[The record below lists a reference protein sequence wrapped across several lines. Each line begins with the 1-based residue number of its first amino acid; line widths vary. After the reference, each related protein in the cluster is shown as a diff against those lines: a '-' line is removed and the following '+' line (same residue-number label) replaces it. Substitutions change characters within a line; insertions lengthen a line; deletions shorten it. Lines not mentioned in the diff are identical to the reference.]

1 MSTLRRARADL
12 PMQPALC
19 CMDRRDF
26 SALRFARFLMLII
39 SAFLVVGTAAAGAEP
54 YTLGPQDKLRLRV
67 FEWRAPVDQ
76 VYEWTALNGDF
87 VVSSSGT
94 VSLPLLGEISAAGL
108 SPNEFAEAI
117 SKQMADEMKLR
128 WPPKVAVEVAE
139 YRPFFIV
146 GAVAKPGA
154 YPYQPGLTILRA
166 LSIGGGL
173 PRLGEAGLMRH
184 GREVIAGRGSVTQL
198 ALKTNELQAR
208 KARLEAE
215 LKRAEMITFPE
226 ELEKARSNPDFAR
239 VLEQEESV
247 FKARR
252 TAVDTQVSTLN
263 QLKTYLVSEIDALA
277 QQVELKKGEHATV
290 KQELGNV
297 TTLVE
302 KGLSVSGRQFSLERL
317 SAQLSSD
324 QLQLETA
331 LLKAKQE
338 ISRTEVAIDETI
350 NNRAIEVASLLR
362 ATEAEL
368 EDTLVRYKTEEKL
381 LYDSEIVFPRLM
393 TSRRQDSA
401 RNEPKYSIVR
411 VIDGASQEIAAEET
425 TDVLPGDTIK
435 IELPMLDDLSS
446 ILTPPPQATQ

>member
-1 MSTLRRARADL
+1 
-12 PMQPALC
+12 
-19 CMDRRDF
+19 
-26 SALRFARFLMLII
+26 
-39 SAFLVVGTAAAGAEP
+39 
-54 YTLGPQDKLRLRV
+54 
-67 FEWRAPVDQ
+67 
-76 VYEWTALNGDF
+76 
-87 VVSSSGT
+87 
-94 VSLPLLGEISAAGL
+94 
-108 SPNEFAEAI
+108 
-117 SKQMADEMKLR
+117 
-128 WPPKVAVEVAE
+128 
-139 YRPFFIV
+139 
-146 GAVAKPGA
+146 
-154 YPYQPGLTILRA
+154 
-166 LSIGGGL
+166 
-173 PRLGEAGLMRH
+173 
-184 GREVIAGRGSVTQL
+184 
-198 ALKTNELQAR
+198 
-208 KARLEAE
+208 
-215 LKRAEMITFPE
+215 MITFPE
-226 ELEKARSNPDFAR
+226 ELERARSNPDFAR
-239 VLEQEESV
+239 VLEQEESI
-247 FKARR
+247 FKARQ
-252 TAVDTQVSTLN
+252 TAVDTQVNTLN
-263 QLKTYLVSEIDALA
+263 QLKTFLVSEIDALA
-277 QQVELKKGEHATV
+277 QQVELKKGEHDTV

-381 LYDSEIVFPRLM
+381 LYDSEIVFPRLI

>member
-39 SAFLVVGTAAAGAEP
+39 SAFFVVGTAAASAEP

-87 VVSSSGT
+87 IVSSSGT

-173 PRLGEAGLMRH
+173 PRLGEAGLLRH

-239 VLEQEESV
+239 VLEQEESI

-368 EDTLVRYKTEEKL
+368 EDTLVKYKTEEKL
-381 LYDSEIVFPRLM
+381 LYDSEIVYPRLM

-411 VIDGASQEIAAEET
+411 VIDGASQQIAAEET
-425 TDVLPGDTIK
+425 TDVMPGDTIK

-446 ILTPPPQATQ
+446 ILKPPPQATQ

>member
-1 MSTLRRARADL
+1 MSTTRRARADL

-19 CMDRRDF
+19 CMDRRNF

-54 YTLGPQDKLRLRV
+54 YALGPQDKLRLRV

-87 VVSSSGT
+87 IVSSSGT

-173 PRLGEAGLMRH
+173 PRLGEAGLLRH

-239 VLEQEESV
+239 VLEQEESI

-368 EDTLVRYKTEEKL
+368 EDTLVKYKTEEKL
-381 LYDSEIVFPRLM
+381 LYDSEIVYPRLM

-411 VIDGASQEIAAEET
+411 VTEGTSQEIAAEET

-446 ILTPPPQATQ
+446 ILAPPPQATQ

>member
-12 PMQPALC
+12 PMQPALSY
-19 CMDRRDF
+19 MDSRNF

-108 SPNEFAEAI
+108 SPNELAEAI

-166 LSIGGGL
+166 LSIAGGL
-173 PRLGEAGLMRH
+173 PRLGEAGGLRH
-184 GREVIAGRGSVTQL
+184 GREVIAGRGQVTQL
-198 ALKTNELQAR
+198 ALKTNELEAR

-239 VLEQEESV
+239 VLEQEESI

-401 RNEPKYSIVR
+401 RNEPKYLLVR
-411 VIDGASQEIAAEET
+411 VIDGASQEIAAVET
-425 TDVLPGDTIK
+425 TDVMPGDTIK

-446 ILTPPPQATQ
+446 ILKPPPQATQ

>member
-1 MSTLRRARADL
+1 
-12 PMQPALC
+12 
-19 CMDRRDF
+19 
-26 SALRFARFLMLII
+26 
-39 SAFLVVGTAAAGAEP
+39 
-54 YTLGPQDKLRLRV
+54 
-67 FEWRAPVDQ
+67 
-76 VYEWTALNGDF
+76 
-87 VVSSSGT
+87 
-94 VSLPLLGEISAAGL
+94 
-108 SPNEFAEAI
+108 
-117 SKQMADEMKLR
+117 MADEMKLR

-166 LSIGGGL
+166 LSIAGGL
-173 PRLGEAGLMRH
+173 PRLGEAGGLRH
-184 GREVIAGRGSVTQL
+184 GREVIAGRGQVTQL
-198 ALKTNELQAR
+198 ALKTNELEAR

-239 VLEQEESV
+239 VLEQEESI

-401 RNEPKYSIVR
+401 RNEPKYLLVR
-411 VIDGASQEIAAEET
+411 VIDGASQEIAAVET
-425 TDVLPGDTIK
+425 TDVMPGDTIK

-446 ILTPPPQATQ
+446 ILKPPPQATQ

>member
-1 MSTLRRARADL
+1 
-12 PMQPALC
+12 
-19 CMDRRDF
+19 
-26 SALRFARFLMLII
+26 MLIV

-54 YTLGPQDKLRLRV
+54 YALGPHDKLRLRV

-108 SPNEFAEAI
+108 SPNELAEAI

-166 LSIGGGL
+166 LSIAGGL
-173 PRLGEAGLMRH
+173 PRLGEAGGLRH
-184 GREVIAGRGSVTQL
+184 GREVIAGRGQVTQL
-198 ALKTNELQAR
+198 ALKINELQAR

-226 ELEKARSNPDFAR
+226 ELEKARSNADFAR
-239 VLEQEESV
+239 VLEQEESI

-338 ISRTEVAIDETI
+338 ISRTEVAIDETR

-411 VIDGASQEIAAEET
+411 VIDGASQQIAAEET
-425 TDVLPGDTIK
+425 TDVMPGDTIK

-446 ILTPPPQATQ
+446 ILKPPPQATQ

>member
-1 MSTLRRARADL
+1 MINIGRACADL
-12 PMQPALC
+12 PVQPTKSRR
-19 CMDRRDF
+19 DRRNRPT
-26 SALRFARFLMLII
+26 LCLTRFLMLML
-39 SAFLVVGTAAAGAEP
+39 SAFLALGSASAGAEP
-54 YTLGPQDKLRLRV
+54 YKLGPQDKLRLRV

-87 VVSSSGT
+87 IVSASGG
-94 VSLPLLGEISAAGL
+94 VSLPLLGEISVAGL
-108 SPNEFAEAI
+108 SPNELAEAI
-117 SKQMADEMKLR
+117 SERMVQEIKLR
-128 WPPKVAVEVAE
+128 LPPKVAVEIAE

-154 YPYQPGLTILRA
+154 YPYQPDLTILRA
-166 LSIGGGL
+166 LSVAGGL
-173 PRLGEAGLMRH
+173 PRVGDASLLRH
-184 GREVIAGRGSVTQL
+184 GREVIAGRGQVTQL
-198 ALKTNELQAR
+198 ALKTNELMAR

-215 LKRAEMITFPE
+215 LKRAETIIFPE
-226 ELEKARSNPDFAR
+226 ELEKLRSNPDFAR
-239 VLEQEESV
+239 VLEQEESI
-247 FKARR
+247 FQARR
-252 TAVDTQVSTLN
+252 TAVDTQVNTLN
-263 QLKTYLVSEIDALA
+263 QLKTYLLSEIDALA
-277 QQVELKKGEHATV
+277 KQVELKKGEHDTV

-338 ISRTEVAIDETI
+338 ISRTEVAIDETR

-381 LYDSEIVFPRLM
+381 LYDSEVVYPRLM
-393 TSRRQDSA
+393 TSRQQDSA
-401 RNEPKYSIVR
+401 KNEPKYSIVR
-411 VIDGASQEIAAEET
+411 RIDGASKEIAAEET

-435 IELPMLDDLSS
+435 VELPTPDDLSS
-446 ILTPPPQATQ
+446 LVKRSPQATQ

>member
-1 MSTLRRARADL
+1 
-12 PMQPALC
+12 MQPALS
-19 CMDRRDF
+19 CMDRRNF
-26 SALRFARFLMLII
+26 SASRFARFLMLII
-39 SAFLVVGTAAAGAEP
+39 SAFLVVGTVAAGAEP

-108 SPNEFAEAI
+108 SPKELAETI

-166 LSIGGGL
+166 LSIAGGL

-215 LKRAEMITFPE
+215 LKRAEAIAFPE

-239 VLEQEESV
+239 VLEQEESI

-252 TAVDTQVSTLN
+252 TAVDTQVNTLN
-263 QLKTYLVSEIDALA
+263 QLKAYLVSEIDALA

-381 LYDSEIVFPRLM
+381 LYDSEIVFPRLV

-401 RNEPKYSIVR
+401 KNEPKYSIVR
-411 VIDGASQEIAAEET
+411 VIDGASQEIAAGET
-425 TDVLPGDTIK
+425 TDVMPGDTIK

-446 ILTPPPQATQ
+446 MLTPPPQATQ

>member
-1 MSTLRRARADL
+1 
-12 PMQPALC
+12 
-19 CMDRRDF
+19 MDRRNF

-108 SPNEFAEAI
+108 SPNEFAEVI

-166 LSIGGGL
+166 LSIAGGL

-198 ALKTNELQAR
+198 ALKINELQAR

-215 LKRAEMITFPE
+215 LKRVEMITFPE

-239 VLEQEESV
+239 VLEQEESI
-247 FKARR
+247 FTARR
-252 TAVDTQVSTLN
+252 TAVDTQVDTLN

-401 RNEPKYSIVR
+401 RNEPEYSIVR